1 MAYIAN
7 RPVRF
12 DRNYAI
18 GETIPDGVID
28 PKMTT
33 KLINMGRIIHI
44 PDKAEP
50 ESSPID
56 STERTTEGESGEGE
70 ESTQGDT
77 QNAPDGNSDGVDG
90 TDDGSG
96 DEEDDEEDSPE
107 QPKGVWDWNAGTKL
121 VDGEIQVNPPSD
133 PQAPADPETPK
144 EYKCEECGKT
154 FSSANALLSHSRVHK
169 K

>member
-18 GETIPDGVID
+18 GETIPDNVID

-33 KLINMGRIIHI
+33 NLISMGRIIRI

-50 ESSPID
+50 ENSPID
-56 STERTTEGESGEGE
+56 STERTSESENGDGK
-70 ESTQGDT
+70 STQGDT
-77 QNAPDGNSDGVDG
+77 ENDSDGNSDGVGG
-90 TDDGSG
+90 TDDGNG
-96 DEEDDEEDSPE
+96 NE
-107 QPKGVWDWNAGTKL
+107 NT
-121 VDGEIQVNPPSD
+121 
-133 PQAPADPETPK
+133 K
-144 EYKCEECGKT
+144 EYKCEVCGKT
-154 FSSANALLSHSRVHK
+154 FNSANALLSHSRVHK